1 MSWPFPPFPNPLDRP
16 GLPPG
21 RDRYVPSD
29 EDEPAPFVGESPS
42 ASDRGLLT

>member
-1 MSWPFPPFPNPLDRP
+1 MTWPFPPFPNPLDRP

-29 EDEPAPFVGESPS
+29 EDEPAPFVEVKAP
-42 ASDRGLLT
+42 APATRGC